1 MMDLEVEISWLQE
14 IQQYLTD
21 NGEQEMAMRL
31 SFTIKDKLLQ
41 LCSVLQGQADEIQH
55 RISCIKEANEL

>member
-1 MMDLEVEISWLQE
+1 MTDLELEIQWLQE
-14 IQQYLTD
+14 IQQYLTE
-21 NGEQEMAMRL
+21 NGEQEKAMRL

-41 LCSVLQGQADEIQH
+41 LCSRLQQQADEIQH